1 MTVRT
6 LAAAALFVALGA
18 ALAQPPKPAAAV
30 RAPAPPAP
38 PDKVDILKRL
48 AARVELEKAY
58 EGKFRDAVKM
68 VADRYELPVVL
79 TRAAEQRPSDE
90 DAEGNAKRGDQTV
103 KLPKLANVKIETVL
117 TLLCEQTDTKF
128 LVYPDHIKIV
138 PAAFAEYES
147 ATLPSVPDPNDEAAP
162 LISADDIVRNRP
174 LTKRALVNAS
184 LKGKPLGE
192 ALDEIAEATGANVA
206 VSPLLPAN
214 VRQQQVTV
222 RFANTPV
229 DAAVRTLC
237 EMTETGVIEDANVL
251 LVTTRERAAARA
263 KEDAQKLKDKQPVSF
278 GPGGCMPFGMPGGLG
293 ALGGAAA
300 PADAAELAKL
310 KAQNDD
316 LSKQIRALAK
326 TIDDL
331 QKTSKPVPK

>member
-6 LAAAALFVALGA
+6 LAAAALFVALGV

-48 AARVELEKAY
+48 AARVEVEKGY

-68 VADRYELPVVL
+68 VADKYELPVVL
-79 TRAAEQRPSDE
+79 TRAAAQGLVAND
-90 DAEGNAKRGDQTV
+90 DAGLPRGDTEV

-117 TLLCEQTDTKF
+117 TLLCEQTDAKF

-147 ATLPSVPDPNDEAAP
+147 ATLPSVQDPNDDTAP
-162 LISADDIVRNRP
+162 LIPADDIIRNRP

-184 LKGKPLGE
+184 FKGIPLGD
-192 ALDEIAEATGANVA
+192 ALNEIAEATGANVA

-214 VRQQQVTV
+214 VRQLQVTV

-251 LVTTRERAAARA
+251 LVTTRERATARA
-263 KEDAQKLKDKQPVSF
+263 KEDAQKKDKQPVGF
-278 GPGGCMPFGMPGGLG
+278 GFSSVGGTGLPFGAQLG
-293 ALGGAAA
+293 AVTA
-300 PADAAELAKL
+300 PADPAAEIAKL

-316 LSKQIRALAK
+316 LAKQLQALAK
-326 TIDDL
+326 TLDEL
-331 QKTSKPVPK
+331 QKTLKPMPK